1 MNNREIDRVYYIN
14 LSDRQDKHWV
24 QRATLGM
31 RGFPFSIVD
40 RFEAVDGRSYKTFDS
55 IIQAIIDDGFPT
67 YKIFFDKPPP
77 DAHDPARIKNV
88 AGEWSHLRCLRQ
100 IVERDE
106 ITLVLEDDTCIDSW
120 MNSLNRILKTINDLQ
135 ILYLEFW
142 FHKCETDLESLLMP
156 AIIEKVY
163 YGFHGSG
170 SRARLFTP
178 KGAKQFLQL
187 TLDNPWH
194 NSEMQV
200 YEAWRRS
207 VILDGIYVC
216 IPLRT
221 THLAQGTFDS
231 DSDVWTAS
239 QLTKRRDKRSNH
251 FF

>member
-1 MNNREIDRVYYIN
+1 M
-14 LSDRQDKHWV
+14 

-31 RGFPFSIVD
+31 RGVPFRIVE
-40 RFEAVDGRSYKTFDS
+40 RFDAVDGRSYKTFDS

-77 DAHDPARIKNV
+77 DAHDPARIRNM

-100 IVERDE
+100 IIDRDE
-106 ITLVLEDDTCIDSW
+106 ITIVLEDDTCL
-120 MNSLNRILKTINDLQ
+120 NSRINGINSILQRINDLQ
-135 ILYLEFW
+135 VLYLEHW
-142 FHKCETDLESLLMP
+142 FQKCETDLGSFLTPTHVEN
-156 AIIEKVY
+156 VY

-178 KGAKQFLQL
+178 KGAKHFIQL
-187 TLDNPWH
+187 SLDNPWH

-207 VILDGIYVC
+207 VMLPGYYVC
-216 IPLRT
+216 VPLRT
-221 THLAQGTFDS
+221 AHVAPGTFDS

-239 QLTKRRDKRSNH
+239 QLAKRQSKPSSWHRQ
-251 FF
+251 